1 MKKMAAFLMAFTLA
15 CTSIPADLH
24 TGAAIETVYAAQAVA
39 ISSEADLVAMQ
50 ENPDG
55 NYYLA
60 KDITINGNLNL
71 FPNYYD
77 YDTKVQHEECFTGSL
92 DGRGHKIKNY
102 TGIGLFDN
110 AKNATFKNIVMTN
123 VDLETPEMRMAEG
136 CAALVLYAQKCSFSN
151 ITVSGKA
158 KNSGAGIVYATEA
171 CNFTKCIS
179 KVDANIKERKD
190 ISINSF
196 AGIARGDNKST
207 FKNCKNK
214 GNITLTGKA
223 NAEAMFMVF
232 GIAGTV
238 KKIENCVNSGDITIK
253 NTVDDGYAGSDFE
266 MKACGLVEDSYGQV
280 KGCGNTG
287 KISVTNKDGKMT
299 RASITVSGVIAEY
312 RSSCSVKQCYNK
324 GTVSFTGICSESS
337 PGYISGVGAGW
348 SMTECYNTGK
358 IIVNTKDGV
367 SYVGGV
373 TQYGTK
379 LKNCYNAGTVSLTG
393 KGYAGGVAGKLS
405 AGSCNYNVGKV
416 TAKGKNAYAGEIAG
430 YVTMESSADNNYYTG
445 SGKKSG
451 GECTSWVPYQ
461 SKAKKVSSITFANCP
476 KLSSKYWT
484 YSGKHKRLVLK
495 NNKEA

>member
-1 MKKMAAFLMAFTLA
+1 MKKMAVFVMAMALA
-15 CTSIPADLH
+15 CTSSPADLH
-24 TGAAIETVYAAQAVA
+24 MGAATETVYAAQAVA

-136 CAALVLYAQKCSFSN
+136 CAALVRCAQKCSFSN

-158 KNSGAGIVYATEA
+158 KS
-171 CNFTKCIS
+171 
-179 KVDANIKERKD
+179 
-190 ISINSF
+190 
-196 AGIARGDNKST
+196 RG
-207 FKNCKNK
+207 
-214 GNITLTGKA
+214 
-223 NAEAMFMVF
+223 
-232 GIAGTV
+232 AGTV

-337 PGYISGVGAGW
+337 PGYISGVGAGG

-393 KGYAGGVAGKLS
+393 KGYAGGVAGNLS

-430 YVTMESSADNNYYTG
+430 YVTMESSVDNNYYTG

-461 SKAKKVSSITFANCP
+461 SKAKKVSSITFANCS